1 MPILTSLYSGI
12 SGLSANGAALSVIGN
27 NIANVNTVGYKA
39 SRASFADVLN
49 QSVEGGSGKT
59 QVGRGVYLSD
69 VSQTFT
75 QGSLEAT
82 ANGLDLGIDGSG
94 FFLLKDTSGS
104 PFYSRAGQFHIS
116 KDGLVVNSDGLH
128 LQGYQADSAGEVT
141 GGIEDIDISS
151 NSTSPRTTSGIEIT
165 SNLDSRVSPVAA
177 GFDINDT
184 SGTSN
189 FSTSLSVYDS
199 LGNDHIVSTYFT
211 KVYEDTA
218 GQTGNYWQWNAVSDG
233 ASGPEVMGTGYLQF
247 DSTGALVADQVADMD
262 ITLTDAP
269 GVTNPTGVD
278 FPDPISSFNFTG
290 GVAQNQSISFNFG
303 TGTVSGGSG
312 MDGTTQFGALSST
325 LFQSQD
331 GYGSGSLQSLSINQ
345 GGMISGL
352 YTNGQARVLGQVVLG
367 MFNDTQG
374 LLKMGRNLYAESFD
388 SGQVIL
394 GAPDSGGRG
403 KLLSS
408 SLELSNVD
416 LAEEFVKLIT
426 VQRGFQANSRIITT
440 TDEMLNELVSLK
452 R

>member
-69 VSQTFT
+69 VSQIFT

-82 ANGLDLGIDGSG
+82 ANGLDFGIDGSG
-94 FFLLKDTSGS
+94 FFLLKDTSGT
-104 PFYSRAGQFHIS
+104 PFYSRAGQFHVS

-128 LQGYQADSAGEVT
+128 LQGYQADSAGDVSGT
-141 GGIEDIDISS
+141 IEDIDISS

-247 DSTGALVADQVADMD
+247 DSTGALVSDQVADMD

-290 GVAQNQSISFNFG
+290 GVSQNQSISFSFG
-303 TGTVSGGSG
+303 TGTANGGSG